1 MGARVVGTVT
11 ERSNLSEEEH
21 RLAWYP
27 SRELEGFKVEVRA
40 LCRAI
45 RCCRKDRRL
54 LSPAFWSPQ
63 PLTRGLELRLCGNRQ
78 KNKELAI
85 WGTLKAQQRSGGDP
99 EFVAAVSRACTSA
112 AREQAAVEGKRDYL
126 EAQHD
131 DLTNIIVSQ
140 QQNSRKHNI
149 VVSPQNNTYQHDA
162 RFRAITECV

>member
-1 MGARVVGTVT
+1 MG
-11 ERSNLSEEEH
+11 
-21 RLAWYP
+21 
-27 SRELEGFKVEVRA
+27 RA

-126 EAQHD
+126 EAHQH

-140 QQNSRKHNI
+140 QQNNIRKQHI
-149 VVSPQNNTYQHDA
+149 VVSPQNTYQDVLCDA
-162 RFRAITECV
+162 RYRARTECV